1 MTIRPGL
8 VSVTLRRL
16 HPDRVVA
23 LAAQAGLT
31 AVEWGGDIHVP
42 HGDLA
47 AASQVASLT
56 ARAGLSVS
64 AYGSYY
70 RLGHSEDATAVVATA
85 ARLGAPVIRVWAG
98 TQGSASADAAYR
110 AAVVD
115 DALRMSELGIP
126 LVLEYHRNTLTDTRA
141 STASLMAAL
150 RDAGVRCLWQPQPER
165 PVAENTDDLREIL
178 PDLADLHVFAWNP
191 DRSRLPLSEH
201 RDRWAEWLAVAATV
215 PGDRFASLEF
225 VPDNPDQVPR
235 DAAVLRDL
243 IRR

>member
-8 VSVTLRRL
+8 VSVTLRQH

-23 LAAQAGLT
+23 LAAEAGL
-31 AVEWGGDIHVP
+31 AAIEWGGDIHVP

-47 AASQVASLT
+47 AAAQVASLT

-70 RLGHSEDATAVVATA
+70 RLGHSTDGTAVVATA

-98 TQGSASADAAYR
+98 RLAGADASSDYR

-115 DALRMSELGIP
+115 DALRLSDLGIP

-141 STASLMAAL
+141 STASLLSSL
-150 RDAGVRCLWQPQPER
+150 RSAGVRCLWQPQPER
-165 PVAENTDDLREIL
+165 SVDENAEDLRELL
-178 PDLADLHVFAWNP
+178 PDLANLHVFAWNP
-191 DRSRLPLSEH
+191 DRSRLPLAEH
-201 RDRWAEWLAVAATV
+201 RDRWASWLSVAASA
-215 PGDRFASLEF
+215 PGDRYASLEF
-225 VPDNPDQVPR
+225 VTGDDPDQVGV
-235 DAAVLRDL
+235 DAAVLRSL
-243 IRR
+243 L